1 MPEKE
6 VIVYTDYKSPY
17 AFIAKDPAYELE
29 DQFDIRLKWLPYTL
43 NIPTYL
49 GSVEG
54 RDEHQ
59 WRRVRYAYMDARR
72 VAKRA
77 GLTLYGT
84 KKIYDS
90 SLANIG
96 LLYADRAGVLRPYN
110 DMVFERFWKHEL
122 EIEDRQAI
130 RSVLDEAGAKT
141 EDFFEYLDGEG
152 RREHDRLREE
162 AHEMGV
168 FGVPTFVL
176 DGELFWGGERIDM
189 LKERL
194 SEA

>member
-1 MPEKE
+1 MSKKE
-6 VIVYTDYKSPY
+6 VLLYIDYKSPY
-17 AFIAKDPAYELE
+17 AFVVKDPAYELE
-29 DQFDIRLKWLPYTL
+29 EQFDIRLKWLPYTID
-43 NIPTYL
+43 IPSYL
-49 GSVEG
+49 DSVEE
-54 RDEHQ
+54 RTEHH
-59 WRRVRYAYMDARR
+59 WRRVRYMYMDARR
-72 VAKRA
+72 IAKKA

-122 EIEDRQAI
+122 EIEDREAI
-130 RSVLDEAGAKT
+130 RSVLDEAGADT
-141 EDFFEYLDGEG
+141 EGFFEFLDGEG
-152 RREHDRLREE
+152 RREHDRVRQE
-162 AHEMGV
+162 AHERGV